1 MEFNTMGFKRSSA
14 DPCLYFKKS
23 EKNGIVIWISWVDD
37 CLLIGHK
44 EEVSKYKNIM
54 QQYFECEDIGESKV
68 YVGCK
73 IDWNKKD
80 KSIKFSTGHYSKFS
94 R

>member
-1 MEFNTMGFKRSSA
+1 
-14 DPCLYFKKS
+14 
-23 EKNGIVIWISWVDD
+23 VIWISWEDN

-44 EEVSKYKNIM
+44 EEVSNYKYMM
-54 QQYFECEDIGESKV
+54 QQYFECEDIGESKD
-68 YVGCK
+68 YAGCK

-80 KSIKFSTGHYSKFS
+80 KSFNGHYLKFS

>member
-1 MEFNTMGFKRSSA
+1 MAFNAMGFKRSRA
-14 DPCLYFKKS
+14 AMCLNFKNS
-23 EKNGIVIWISWVDD
+23 EKNGIMIWILWVDD

-54 QQYFECEDIGESKV
+54 QQYFKCEDIGELKE

-73 IDWNKKD
+73 VDRNKKD
-80 KSIKFSTGHYSKFS
+80 KGLKVSQSVII
-94 R
+94 